1 MKNDKTALCYNAGK
15 IGGIPYITAY
25 KNFEQADKE
34 ITNLGWE
41 PVNPLYNG
49 LQASTPWIAHMAVD
63 LCLLASCQAVYF
75 QRNWKNSHGARIEH
89 RVAKFLR
96 KTIIYQSEA
105 GREKDLRKGIVQ
117 E

>member
-1 MKNDKTALCYNAGK
+1 MDNDKTAHCYNAGK
-15 IGGIPYITAY
+15 IGGMPYLTAH

-34 ITNLGWE
+34 IANLGWE

-49 LQASTPWIAHMAVD
+49 LQANDPWIAHMAVD
-63 LCLLASCQAVYF
+63 LCLLASCRAVYF
-75 QRNWKNSHGARIEH
+75 QRNWKNSRGARIEH

-96 KTIIYQSEA
+96 KTIIYQPETDKE
-105 GREKDLRKGIVQ
+105 RDLCKGIVQ